1 MDALNL
7 NPRTYGGTYKLIGG
21 RPSLDFINTIS
32 WPDTERHHDWFD
44 PPENV
49 VRWAEAVGLD
59 MNLPTAKEL
68 QAILELRTIVR
79 NVIWPLAHRQHPLPS
94 DVNAFNAVLSGAAS
108 RRRIHPAALK
118 WIWPA
123 ATAPSEALDAVLF
136 DAATVVTGDTS
147 RLKHCPSC
155 DWVFEDHTRNGQR
168 RWCDMR
174 DCGSRA
180 KSRDYYYRTK
190 TSARENL

>member
-7 NPRTYGGTYKLIGG
+7 EPSTYDGTYKLIGG

-32 WPDTERHHDWFD
+32 WPDTERQHDWFD
-44 PPENV
+44 RPDNV
-49 VRWAEAVGLD
+49 VRWAEAVGIDMSLPAPKDLRMILD
-59 MNLPTAKEL
+59 
-68 QAILELRTIVR
+68 LRATVRDVIV
-79 NVIWPLAHRQHPLPS
+79 PLAHEKDPIRR
-94 DVNAFNAVLSGAAS
+94 DVDAFNAVLSAAAS
-108 RRRIHPAALK
+108 RRRIDPTTLE
-118 WIWPA
+118 WFWPPT
-123 ATAPSEALDAVLF
+123 TAPSKALDAVVF
-136 DAATVVTGDTS
+136 DAANVVVGDRS

-180 KSRDYYYRTK
+180 KSRAYYHRSK
-190 TSARENL
+190 ASS